1 MTLSAEFPEF
11 DGANDS
17 EKDSKARAYVK
28 RLIYD
33 TCSPKDLS
41 LKLEDFFRWSWSDDI
56 RRFSD
61 EFCFKFTVPSKDRT
75 VVFQ

>member
-41 LKLEDFFRWSWSDDI
+41 IKLEDFFRWS
-56 RRFSD
+56 
-61 EFCFKFTVPSKDRT
+61 
-75 VVFQ
+75 